1 MNRLLEYLPRAHLS
15 IQTVDR
21 FLVKW
26 KILALITS
34 SFSVVLLALGWTYLR
49 FGAFNAYP
57 IRSLSAP
64 AVITQVK
71 KLNQLVTVKYRI
83 QRVVGMTESKV
94 PAGEESILLM
104 VEGQALA
111 GVDLAALTPDEIV
124 ISNRRS
130 VTLQLPA
137 AKLLN
142 VFLDEKATKVWDRH
156 ITWWTP
162 WVTYDPNL
170 EHKARLQAVDE
181 VRAAALQMGI
191 LDEAQRNAQNAIA
204 NFLLALHVDVSF
216 KTPASPD

>member
-1 MNRLLEYLPRAHLS
+1 
-15 IQTVDR
+15 
-21 FLVKW
+21 
-26 KILALITS
+26 
-34 SFSVVLLALGWTYLR
+34 
-49 FGAFNAYP
+49 
-57 IRSLSAP
+57 
-64 AVITQVK
+64 
-71 KLNQLVTVKYRI
+71 
-83 QRVVGMTESKV
+83 MTESKV

-111 GVDLAALTPDEIV
+111 GVDLAALTQDEIV